1 MMAAPMPRA
10 RAGLLALVAL
20 VALALSGLAAGCGA
34 GTSAAE
40 LVLAEG
46 GTLPIKLTEYRV
58 SPQRVD
64 MKAGRD
70 GLARLTVEAF
80 NEGDIPHDLAVGRGG
95 FVIGRTT
102 TIKPGQTARATGFAL
117 PRGTYRIFCT
127 VSNHDVL
134 GQYGFLVVT

>member
-1 MMAAPMPRA
+1 MMARPMPRA
-10 RAGLLALVAL
+10 RAGLLALA
-20 VALALSGLAAGCGA
+20 ALALSGLAAGCGA
-34 GTSAAE
+34 GTSTPE
-40 LVLAEG
+40 LVLKDG
-46 GTLPIKLTEYRV
+46 GTLRVKLTEYRV

-70 GLARLTVEAF
+70 GLARLTVEAV
-80 NEGDIPHDLAVGRGG
+80 NDGEIPHDLAIGRGG

-102 TIKPGQTARATGFAL
+102 TIKPGQTARAKGFAL
-117 PRGTYRIFCT
+117 PQGTYRIFCT

>member
-1 MMAAPMPRA
+1 MMARPMPRA
-10 RAGLLALVAL
+10 RAGLLALVS
-20 VALALSGLAAGCGA
+20 LALSGLVTGCGS
-34 GTSAAE
+34 GTSVPE
-40 LVLAEG
+40 LVLKDG
-46 GTLPIKLTEYRV
+46 GTLRVKLTEYRV

-70 GLARLTVEAF
+70 GLARLTVEAV
-80 NEGDIPHDLAVGRGG
+80 NDGEIPHDLAVGRGG

-102 TIKPGQTARATGFAL
+102 TIKPGQTARAKGFAL
-117 PRGTYRIFCT
+117 PPGTYRIFCT